1 MPRVKASA
9 ERRTTR
15 AYALRLA
22 AVFAVIVAISA
33 YRPHY
38 PADWLL
44 ENGLVLL
51 TVPALVLAWRRDA
64 FSKPA
69 WSAIFAF
76 LCLHELG
83 AHYTY
88 SEVPYDAWARA
99 VSGQTLNEALG
110 WQRNHYDRLVH
121 FLYGALLVLP
131 LRELLVRRTR
141 IKGAWSYI
149 MPIALI
155 MSTSVIYEL
164 IEWGAAEAFGGDLGM
179 AYLGTQGDVWDGH
192 KDMALASLGSVLGM
206 VALGLGARRRR

>member
-1 MPRVKASA
+1 MPRVKTSA

-15 AYALRLA
+15 DCGLGHA
-22 AVFAVIVAISA
+22 AGFGVIVALSD

-51 TVPALVLAWRRDA
+51 TVPALVLAWRRDV
-64 FSKPA
+64 FSKTA

-99 VSGQTLNEALG
+99 ITGQTLNEALG

-121 FLYGALLVLP
+121 LLYGALLVLP

-149 MPIALI
+149 LPVALI

-206 VALGLGARRRR
+206 VALGFSARRRR